1 MAIKK
6 KTALQLEALEKF
18 YAKHKYPSQSA
29 IKEISAVL
37 GLSCK
42 QIRGWFM
49 EKRRRDK
56 RIGTIV
62 VPPRVTNRE
71 KSTAAS
77 SSKFIKP
84 IIIQEL
90 LPADYILT
98 KIFWKDGPPLGAE
111 FDSPPSRAFSCCA
124 SRNLHLASQETQR
137 ATKRRKVSKHVL
149 VDPEDFDKSAPVRKH
164 GIGKGLMTA
173 WRVSQADG
181 GYFPTGVSQVPT
193 PAPPKPPCQNKK
205 LRQFASIMKQRKLEN
220 KLKDNKKRPVKTR
233 RVELKKDIL
242 QKPIQ
247 KERCKLALERVAS
260 HSHEHLNQF
269 TMLADDEELELRELQ
284 AGPNPLTCEHFAAN
298 GLRGCSLCRDVLS
311 KFPPTSVK
319 MKPPFAMQPWDSSP
333 AMVKKLF
340 KAFHF
345 LYTYSVTV
353 DICPFTLDEFAQA
366 FHDKDSLLLAKIH
379 VDLLKLLLS
388 DIETELNSGLWPNL
402 SISCKFLALLHSVEN
417 QLYVL
422 EFWRKSLNPLTWME
436 ILRQVLLAAGFGSKK
451 GSLRKEPLSKEMILM
466 KKYGL
471 RPGTLKGELFKL
483 LLDQGNNGLRVS
495 ELAKSLPITELNLGC
510 TTEELELLMC
520 TTLASDI
527 TLFEKISSSAYR
539 LRISSAKEVNDP
551 QSDIEDSGSV
561 HDDYIDWGSSSS
573 SDSECDS
580 QNFSPKRLEHQNSHK
595 SRGDVLAVC
604 TVIDESQPGE
614 VWMLGLMEGEYSDLS
629 IDEKLNAL
637 VALLDILSAGSSIRV
652 EDLPRPAVES
662 VPNICNYGS
671 GGKIKR
677 SSSQKRDMPRPSWV
691 HGQMLDLKEAHTSLE
706 FGPVDSSVPFSKF
719 YSKEDSPSA
728 GRKSKETEAAIGLHP
743 MQSIFLGSDRRYNRY
758 WLFLGPCDEYDPGH
772 VRVYFESSED
782 GHWEV
787 IDTEE
792 ALSALL
798 SVLDDRG
805 TREAHLIESMEKR
818 GASLCQAMSS
828 RLSNDA
834 RIRLSQ
840 SDHSSLEIVREE
852 SSPVSDVD
860 NLCLTE
866 VSKDYLPPCGAISLE
881 VGKKGEDQSQKWS
894 CLQEFDSWIWNNFYL
909 ELNTVKYSKRSY
921 IDSLTKCETCHDL
934 YWRDEKHCKSCHTTF
949 ELDFD
954 LEERCAVH
962 AVTCREQGYNDM
974 FLKNKV
980 LSSQLQSL
988 KAAVHAIESVIPE
1001 DAMVG
1006 AWTKSDHRLWVKR
1019 LRRTSSLVEL
1029 LQVVADFAAA
1039 IKEDWLYEC
1048 HVAEGSDTVMQEVI
1062 ACFPSMPQTSS
1073 AFALWLMK
1081 LDSLIAP
1088 CMEKAH
1094 SLKNQEIRSKCT
1106 GTRAAKQ

>member
-18 YAKHKYPSQSA
+18 YAKHKYPSQGA
-29 IKEISAVL
+29 IKEIAAVL

-42 QIRGWFM
+42 QIRGWFI
-49 EKRRRDK
+49 EKRKRDK
-56 RIGTIV
+56 TIGTIV
-62 VPPRVTNRE
+62 VTSRVTNRE
-71 KSTAAS
+71 QSAAAS

-90 LPADYILT
+90 LTADYILQ
-98 KIFWKDGPPLGAE
+98 KIFRKDGPPLGAE
-111 FDSPPSRAFSCCA
+111 FDSPQSRAFLFRKA
-124 SRNLHLASQETQR
+124 SRNSLLGCQETQR

-149 VDPEDFDKSAPVRKH
+149 IDHEDSDKSAPVRKH
-164 GIGKGLMTA
+164 GVGKGLMTA
-173 WRVSQADG
+173 WRVTNPNG
-181 GYFPTGVSQVPT
+181 GYFPTGVTHIST
-193 PAPPKPPCQNKK
+193 PAPSKPPRQNKK
-205 LRQFASIMKQRKLEN
+205 PRQFASIMKQRKLEN
-220 KLKDNKKRPVKTR
+220 KLKDSKKHPVKTR
-233 RVELKKDIL
+233 GGEHAKDVL
-242 QKPIQ
+242 QKPTQ
-247 KERCKLALERVAS
+247 KERCKLALEGVA
-260 HSHEHLNQF
+260 SHEHLNQF
-269 TMLADDEELELRELQ
+269 TTLVDDEELELRELQ
-284 AGPNPLTCEHFAAN
+284 AGPNPQTCEHFAAN
-298 GLRGCSLCRDVLS
+298 RLRGCLFCRDVLP

-319 MKPPFAMQPWDSSP
+319 MKSPFAMQPWDSSP
-333 AMVKKLF
+333 ETVKKLF
-340 KAFHF
+340 KVFHF

-353 DICPFTLDEFAQA
+353 DICSFTLDEFAQA
-366 FHDKDSLLLAKIH
+366 FHYKDSLLLGKIH
-379 VDLLKLLLS
+379 VSLLKLLLS

-422 EFWRKSLNPLTWME
+422 EFWRKSLNPLTWIE

-451 GSLRKEPLSKEMILM
+451 GSLRKEPLSKEMSLM

-471 RPGTLKGELFKL
+471 HPGTMKGELFKL
-483 LLDQGNNGLRVS
+483 LLEQGNNGLRVS
-495 ELAKSLPITELNLGC
+495 ELAKSLPIVELNLGR
-510 TTEELELLMC
+510 TTEELEPLIC
-520 TTLASDI
+520 STLASDI

-539 LRISSAKEVNDP
+539 LRISSAKEANDS
-551 QSDIEDSGSV
+551 QSDTEDTGSV
-561 HDDYIDWGSSSS
+561 HDDYIDCGSSSS

-580 QNFSPKRLEHQNSHK
+580 GNFSPKILEHHSHK
-595 SRGDVLAVC
+595 SKGNVLSVY
-604 TVIDESQPGE
+604 TEIDESQPGE
-614 VWMLGLMEGEYSDLS
+614 VWLLGLMEGEYSDLS

-652 EDLPRPAVES
+652 EDLPISTVES
-662 VPNICNYGS
+662 IPNIRNYGS

-691 HGQMLDLKEAHTSLE
+691 HGQMPDVKEAHTSLE
-706 FGPVDSSVPFSKF
+706 FNPVDSSVSFSKS

-728 GRKSKETEAAIGLHP
+728 GKESQETEAAIGLHP

-772 VRVYFESSED
+772 RRVYFESSED

-792 ALSALL
+792 ALSALI

-828 RLSNDA
+828 RMANDA
-834 RIRLSQ
+834 RIKLLSHA
-840 SDHSSLEIVREE
+840 DHSGLEIVREAS

-860 NLCLTE
+860 NLCLAE
-866 VSKDYLPPCGAISLE
+866 VSKDLVPPCGAISLE
-881 VGKKGEDQSQKWS
+881 VGKKGEDQNRKWS
-894 CLQEFDSWIWNNFYL
+894 RLQEFDSWIWKHFYL

-934 YWRDEKHCKSCHTTF
+934 YWRDEKHCKNCHTTF

-954 LEERCAVH
+954 LEERYAVH
-962 AVTCREQGYNDM
+962 IATCREQCCDDV
-974 FLKNKV
+974 FLKHKV

-1006 AWTKSDHRLWVKR
+1006 AWTKSAHWLWVKR
-1019 LRRTSSLVEL
+1019 IRRTSSLVEL
-1029 LQVVADFAAA
+1029 LQVVTDFAAA
-1039 IKEDWLYEC
+1039 IKEDWLREF
-1048 HVAEGSDTVMQEVI
+1048 HVAEGSDTVLQEII
-1062 ACFPSMPQTSS
+1062 ACFPSIPQTSS

-1088 CMEKAH
+1088 YMEKAR
-1094 SLKNQEIRSKCT
+1094 SLKNQETQSKCT